1 MTTIKN
7 LVSLLAAVP
16 TPAPKPAVPGTIGV
30 PTVHQCGEVNV
41 FYT

>member
-7 LVSLLAAVP
+7 LVSLIAAIP
-16 TPAPKPAVPGTIGV
+16 TPAPKPEIPQPIGT
-30 PTVHQCGEVNV
+30 PSVHQCGEVNV